1 MKKRIKKQMK
11 KQYMPAVIVC
21 VLILLLA
28 VIGIGAHVVMKYI
41 PIERTYESDRILR
54 TAW

>member
-1 MKKRIKKQMK
+1 MKKQVKKQMK

-28 VIGIGAHVVMKYI
+28 ASRGWNSCGQEIHSY
-41 PIERTYESDRILR
+41 ERSYGFE
-54 TAW
+54 